1 MFLWTIMNAYH
12 VVSDYQHDIRT
23 RFLHIFRG
31 DTHKNAEKIGEQAA
45 VHFRIS
51 KKMCRLLHFV
61 DNCYI
66 LPIYYS

>member
-1 MFLWTIMNAYH
+1 MNAYH

-51 KKMCRLLHFV
+51 KKMSSASLCRQLLYFA
-61 DNCYI
+61 DLLQLNDPLI
-66 LPIYYS
+66 E